1 MVKFWMVMFL
11 AARAAWNC
19 GRPMSGDTPEIS
31 ATTSTALAVGE
42 ETALM
47 DAMTSRRLCVF

>member
-1 MVKFWMVMFL
+1 
-11 AARAAWNC
+11 
-19 GRPMSGDTPEIS
+19 MSGDTPEIS